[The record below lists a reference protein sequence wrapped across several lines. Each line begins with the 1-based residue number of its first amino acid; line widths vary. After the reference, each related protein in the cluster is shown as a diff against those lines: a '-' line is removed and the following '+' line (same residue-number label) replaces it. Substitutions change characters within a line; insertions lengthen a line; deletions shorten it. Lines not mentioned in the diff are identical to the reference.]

1 MSQSFYQVLKI
12 PEQNKVSGFTLLLL
26 MLLLTGIST
35 GLFSKMSNIISWDTF
50 GYYLYLPATFIYNDP
65 GLSQNTFVEEAL
77 KKYQSS
83 VTFYQASPG
92 PRGGMII
99 KYAPGLAIVF
109 LPGFALAHLAAL
121 GSHFPADG
129 FSIPYQYGVFL
140 TSLAFALLG
149 VFMIRKVLL
158 RFVSDTIAAITL
170 ILLYAGTNLFFVSIT
185 HVLVH
190 NFLFALYALLLWL
203 VMRWHETPSY
213 KNSAYLGLCIGLMTA
228 IRPTEAIAAFIPMFW
243 GVYNKATFVEKTQ
256 WVRSHFRQILLTGA
270 TIVLPLLPQLIYW
283 KVFTGSLLHYTY
295 DNPGEGLDILSP
307 HTLNALFSFRK
318 GWLIYTP
325 MMAFAIWGFINVYKQ
340 NRKIFYS
347 LLVFAALNLY
357 LTSSWTTWWYAG
369 SFGQRA
375 MVQSY
380 AIMALPLAYFLAAN
394 FELKKIYRNALLAL
408 LGLFMA
414 LNLFQT
420 WQYYNGIIHPER
432 MTWPYY
438 KAVFGRISPP
448 TSEMKGLLLVERS
461 LDANDPFEN
470 PGEYY
475 LFGAFEAVFESDS
488 GDTSGHPLS
497 EKAGQAMILTPE
509 RPFTPAL
516 EVPFRELT
524 PANHAFLIVR
534 GKVFIEENPAANPF
548 TLVVTFDHKGGNY
561 KYRGL
566 DIEKHTQPF
575 IAGEWNIVEMVY
587 LTPEPRRKTDKLRTY
602 FWLRG
607 QKPMAVKEIKVE
619 VWVPKRG
626 W

>member
-1 MSQSFYQVLKI
+1 MKTAKSNNISRLVML
-12 PEQNKVSGFTLLLL
+12 GL
-26 MLLLTGIST
+26 MLLLTGISSER
-35 GLFSKMSNIISWDTF
+35 FSKMSNIISWDTF
-50 GYYLYLPATFIYNDP
+50 GYYLYLPATIINNDP
-65 GLSQNTFVEEAL
+65 GLSQITFVEEAL

-121 GSHFPADG
+121 ISHFPADG

-140 TSLAFALLG
+140 TSLAFVLLG

-158 RFVSDTIAAITL
+158 HFVSDTIAAITL
-170 ILLYAGTNLFFVSIT
+170 ILLYAGSNLFFVSIT

-203 VMRWHETPSY
+203 VIRWHETPSY

-228 IRPTEAIAAFIPMFW
+228 IRPTEAIAVFIPLFW
-243 GVYNKATFVEKTQ
+243 GVYNKATFVEKKQ
-256 WVRSHFRQILLTGA
+256 WVRLHFRQILLTGA
-270 TIVLPLLPQLIYW
+270 TIVLPILPQLIYW
-283 KVFTGSLLHYTY
+283 KLFTGNLLYYTY
-295 DNPGEGLDILSP
+295 DNPGEGLDFLNP
-307 HTLNALFSFRK
+307 HTLKVLFSFRK
-318 GWLIYTP
+318 GWLVYTP
-325 MMAFAIWGFINVYKQ
+325 IMAMALVGFYFLYKKQ
-340 NRKIFYS
+340 RRIFFP

-357 LTSSWTTWWYAG
+357 LVSSWTTWWYAG

-375 MVQSY
+375 LVQSY
-380 AIMALPLAYFLAAN
+380 AVLALPLGYLIAALPYMKLTWR
-394 FELKKIYRNALLAL
+394 FVLRGLM
-408 LGLFMA
+408 GLFVI

-420 WQYYNGIIHPER
+420 WQYYQGIIHPER

-475 LFGAFEAVFESDS
+475 LFDSFEAVFESDS
-488 GDTSGHPLS
+488 SATPRYLLS

-516 EVPFRELT
+516 EVPFTELT
-524 PANHAFLIVR
+524 PADHAFLIVR
-534 GKVFIEENPAANPF
+534 GKVFIEETPAANPF

-566 DIEKHTQPF
+566 DIEKQTQKV

-587 LTPEPRRKTDKLRTY
+587 LTPDPRRKTDNLRTY

-607 QKPMAVKEIKVE
+607 QNPLAVKEIKVE